1 MAETVRA
8 ATGEAV
14 AEPGRV
20 REGLRA
26 YGLIAAMWVRSTM
39 AYRASFALTTFTNFA
54 VTGLDF
60 VAILLMFSRVD
71 ALGGFSLAE
80 IAFLY
85 GLSSLAFGLADMLIG
100 SIERLGRRVRDG
112 TLDTLLVR
120 PAPVLAQVAADRFA
134 LRRLGRVTQG
144 LLVLG
149 FALSSLDID
158 WTPLKLLL
166 MPGMVLSGGAIF
178 CAVFIAGAAFQF
190 VAQDASEVSER
201 VHVRRGDAV
210 AVPAGGVRAGTGARG
225 DLRAAAGLRQLA
237 ARVLC
242 AGAAVSAGPARVG
255 GVHVAAGGGGL
266 LCAGRAGVAGG
277 ASFVPEYRELTEL
290 DGVERGFIELDGVE
304 KVFDVRKKTGF
315 MKRER
320 RQVRAVDSI
329 SFRVERGE
337 MVGYIG
343 PNGAGKSTTI
353 KMLTGILTPSAGRLR
368 VAGIDPSRERT
379 RLAHRIGVV
388 FGQRTTLWWDL
399 PLVDSYRL
407 MHRMYRIPD
416 ARYRHNLDRLVELLA
431 LDDLLDVPVRQL
443 SLGQRMRGDI
453 AAALLHDP
461 EVLYL
466 DEPTIGLDV
475 VSKSKVR
482 EFLREMNAE
491 RGTTVLLTT
500 HDLQDIEQ
508 LCKRVMVIDHGRLMY
523 DGPLAGL
530 HEAGE
535 SERTLV
541 VDLERELPPI
551 DAPAPARVVR
561 VEGPR
566 QWLAFP
572 AAESAAPLVARIA
585 AEYPLVDLSVREPD
599 IEAVI
604 AKMLHSMG
612 DTPKPPPERASA

>member
-1 MAETVRA
+1 MTE
-8 ATGEAV
+8 
-14 AEPGRV
+14 
-20 REGLRA
+20 
-26 YGLIAAMWVRSTM
+26 
-39 AYRASFALTTFTNFA
+39 
-54 VTGLDF
+54 
-60 VAILLMFSRVD
+60 VD
-71 ALGGFSLAE
+71 
-80 IAFLY
+80 
-85 GLSSLAFGLADMLIG
+85 
-100 SIERLGRRVRDG
+100 
-112 TLDTLLVR
+112 
-120 PAPVLAQVAADRFA
+120 
-134 LRRLGRVTQG
+134 
-144 LLVLG
+144 
-149 FALSSLDID
+149 
-158 WTPLKLLL
+158 
-166 MPGMVLSGGAIF
+166 
-178 CAVFIAGAAFQF
+178 
-190 VAQDASEVSER
+190 
-201 VHVRRGDAV
+201 
-210 AVPAGGVRAGTGARG
+210 
-225 DLRAAAGLRQLA
+225 
-237 ARVLC
+237 
-242 AGAAVSAGPARVG
+242 SA
-255 GVHVAAGGGGL
+255 
-266 LCAGRAGVAGG
+266 
-277 ASFVPEYRELTEL
+277 
-290 DGVERGFIELDGVE
+290 FIEVDGVE

-320 RQVRAVDSI
+320 RQVWAVDSI

-416 ARYRHNLDRLVELLA
+416 ARYRENLGRLVELLD
-431 LDDLLDVPVRQL
+431 LGDLLDVPVRQL

-453 AAALLHDP
+453 VAALLHDP

-508 LCKRVMVIDHGRLMY
+508 LCKRVMVIDHGRMMY

-541 VDLERELPPI
+541 VDFERELPPI

-561 VEGPR
+561 VDGPR

-604 AKMLHSMG
+604 AKMLHTLG
-612 DTPKPPPERASA
+612 DTPKPPPERATA